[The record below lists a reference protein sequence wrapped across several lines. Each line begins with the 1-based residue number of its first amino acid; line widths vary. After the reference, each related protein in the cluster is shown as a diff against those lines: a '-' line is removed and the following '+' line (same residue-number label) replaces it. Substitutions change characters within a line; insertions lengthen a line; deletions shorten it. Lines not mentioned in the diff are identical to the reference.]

1 MVKLVALFK
10 TPASAPEFDSYF
22 FDTVLPLLKGMNRVE
37 RVETTRITGAPFG
50 ESKYHLMVE
59 IFFADRN
66 AMDGALAS
74 GEGKAL
80 ARNLLRLAPDVAAL
94 FHGEVQE

>member
-10 TPASAPEFDSYF
+10 SPDSVGEFDPYF
-22 FDTVLPLLKGMNRVE
+22 FNTVVPLLKALRGVQ

-50 ESKYHLMVE
+50 ESKYHVMAEL
-59 IFFADRN
+59 FFTDRN
-66 AMDGALAS
+66 AMDAALAS

-94 FHGEVQE
+94 FHGEIQD

>member
-10 TPASAPEFDSYF
+10 TPDSAADFDAYF
-22 FDTVLPLLKGMNRVE
+22 FDTVVPLLKGLKGVQ

-50 ESKYHLMVE
+50 ESKYHVMAEL
-59 IFFADRN
+59 FFTDRN
-66 AMDGALAS
+66 SMDAALAS
-74 GEGKAL
+74 GEGKSL

-94 FHGEVQE
+94 FHGEIQN